1 MADLVADL
9 PAGCEADAAAAAE
22 SSPSE
27 QLLLV
32 LDGFEGPLDMLLALG
47 RDQKVDLTRISILEL
62 ADQYLTFVAEARK
75 VRLELAADYLVM
87 AAWLAYLKS
96 RLLLPEPQGEE
107 PSGEDMAAALAF
119 QLQRLEAMKGAA
131 EKLFARPRLRIDV
144 HPRGAPEDLDLRRKS
159 VYEVTLFDLLR
170 AYGRQ
175 RARKES
181 GVLHI
186 APVRLYSMEEAVR
199 RLSSLL
205 GHMPDW
211 AMLASFLPSGESGGL
226 LTRSALAA
234 HFAATL
240 ELAKAG
246 RVELRQE
253 GAFAPLYVRGRP
265 GNSADSQDGDIS
277 EEAQSH
283 D

>member
-1 MADLVADL
+1 MADLLAEREAGSPAVA
-9 PAGCEADAAAAAE
+9 EE
-22 SSPSE
+22 SASE

-62 ADQYLTFVAEARK
+62 ADQYLRFVAEARK
-75 VRLELAADYLVM
+75 LRLELAADYLVM

-96 RLLLPEPQGEE
+96 RLLLPEPEGEE

-119 QLQRLEAMKGAA
+119 QLQRLEAMKGVA
-131 EKLFARPRLRIDV
+131 ETLFARPRLGIDL

-170 AYGRQ
+170 AYGQQ

-205 GHMPDW
+205 GRMPDW
-211 AMLASFLPSGESGGL
+211 ATLASFLPGGEGGEGGGGL

-265 GNSADSQDGDIS
+265 AGSQDGDIS

>member
-1 MADLVADL
+1 MADLLAEH
-9 PAGCEADAAAAAE
+9 EADTAAPMAAVAE
-22 SSPSE
+22 ESASE

-96 RLLLPEPQGEE
+96 RLLLPEPEGEE

-119 QLQRLEAMKGAA
+119 QLQRLEAMKGVA
-131 EKLFARPRLRIDV
+131 EKLFARPRLGIDL

-170 AYGRQ
+170 AYGQQ

-186 APVRLYSMEEAVR
+186 APVRLYSMEEAVH

-205 GHMPDW
+205 GRMPDW
-211 AMLASFLPSGESGGL
+211 ATLASFLPGGEGGGL

-253 GAFAPLYVRGRP
+253 GAFAPLYVRGRAP
-265 GNSADSQDGDIS
+265 GSQDGDIS

>member
-1 MADLVADL
+1 MVAEPVFDT
-9 PAGCEADAAAAAE
+9 PAAAE
-22 SSPSE
+22 ASPSE

-62 ADQYLTFVAEARK
+62 ADQYLSFVAEARK

-96 RLLLPEPQGEE
+96 RLLLPEPEGEE

-119 QLQRLEAMKGAA
+119 QLQRLEAMKGVA
-131 EKLFARPRLRIDV
+131 EKLFARPRLGIEI

-170 AYGRQ
+170 AYGQQ

-186 APVRLYSMEEAVR
+186 TPVRLYSMEEAVQ

-205 GHMPDW
+205 GRMPDW
-211 AMLASFLPSGESGGL
+211 ATLASFLPGGEGGAL

-253 GAFAPLYVRGRP
+253 GAFAPLYVRGRAS
-265 GNSADSQDGDIS
+265 GFQDADSS

>member
-1 MADLVADL
+1 MADLL
-9 PAGCEADAAAAAE
+9 AGREADTSAIAE
-22 SSPSE
+22 GSASE

-62 ADQYLTFVAEARK
+62 ADQYLRFVAEARK

-96 RLLLPEPQGEE
+96 RLLLPEPEGEE

-119 QLQRLEAMKGAA
+119 QLQRLEAMKGVA
-131 EKLFARPRLRIDV
+131 EKLFARPRLGIEI

-170 AYGRQ
+170 AYGQQ

-205 GHMPDW
+205 GRMPDW
-211 AMLASFLPSGESGGL
+211 ATLASFLPGGEGGGGL

-253 GAFAPLYVRGRP
+253 GAFAPLYVRGRAA
-265 GNSADSQDGDIS
+265 GSQDGDIS
-277 EEAQSH
+277 EEAQSN

>member
-1 MADLVADL
+1 MADLL
-9 PAGCEADAAAAAE
+9 AGREADTSAIAE
-22 SSPSE
+22 GSASE

-62 ADQYLTFVAEARK
+62 ADQYLRFVAEARK

-96 RLLLPEPQGEE
+96 RLLLPEPEGEE

-119 QLQRLEAMKGAA
+119 QLQRLEAMKGVA
-131 EKLFARPRLRIDV
+131 EKLFARPRLGIEI

-170 AYGRQ
+170 AYGQQ

-205 GHMPDW
+205 GRMPDW
-211 AMLASFLPSGESGGL
+211 ATLASFLPGGEGGGGL

-253 GAFAPLYVRGRP
+253 GAFAPLYVRGRAA
-265 GNSADSQDGDIS
+265 GSQDGDIS

>member
-1 MADLVADL
+1 MADLLAER
-9 PAGCEADAAAAAE
+9 EADTAPAVTAVGE
-22 SSPSE
+22 GSPSE

-62 ADQYLTFVAEARK
+62 ADQYLRFVAEARK

-96 RLLLPEPQGEE
+96 RLLLPEPEGEE

-119 QLQRLEAMKGAA
+119 QLQRLEAMKGVA
-131 EKLFARPRLRIDV
+131 EKLFTRPRLGIGV

-175 RARKES
+175 RARKEA

-186 APVRLYSMEEAVR
+186 APVRLYSMEEAVQ

-205 GHMPDW
+205 GRMPDW
-211 AMLASFLPSGESGGL
+211 ATLASFLPGGEGGGL

-253 GAFAPLYVRGRP
+253 GAFAPLYVRGRAA
-265 GNSADSQDGDIS
+265 GSQDGDIS

>member
-1 MADLVADL
+1 MADLGSGPAVAPPGDASPL
-9 PAGCEADAAAAAE
+9 P
-22 SSPSE
+22 PSE

-62 ADQYLTFVAEARK
+62 ADQYLAFVAEARK

-96 RLLLPEPQGEE
+96 RLLLPEPEGEE

-119 QLQRLEAMKGAA
+119 QLQRLEAMKEAA
-131 EKLFARPRLRIDV
+131 AKLFARPRLGIDV
-144 HPRGAPEDLDLRRKS
+144 HPRGAPEDLDLLRKP

-170 AYGRQ
+170 AYGAQ
-175 RARKES
+175 RARKDS
-181 GVLHI
+181 SVLHI
-186 APVRLYSMEEAVR
+186 APIRLYSMEEAVQ
-199 RLSSLL
+199 RLSALL
-205 GHMPDW
+205 GRMPDW
-211 AMLASFLPSGESGGL
+211 ATLASFLPGGQDGGGQGGGL

-253 GAFAPLYVRGRP
+253 GAFAPLYVRSRREDGP
-265 GNSADSQDGDIS
+265 ADVPA
-277 EEAQSH
+277 EPPER
-283 D
+283 

>member
-1 MADLVADL
+1 MAADS
-9 PAGCEADAAAAAE
+9 PRDP
-22 SSPSE
+22 SPSE

-62 ADQYLTFVAEARK
+62 ADQYLAFVAEARK

-96 RLLLPEPQGEE
+96 RLLLPEPEGEE

-119 QLQRLEAMKGAA
+119 QLQRLEAMKEAA
-131 EKLFARPRLRIDV
+131 ARLFARPRLGIDV
-144 HPRGAPEDLDLRRKS
+144 HPRGAPEDLDLHRKS

-170 AYGRQ
+170 AYGRH
-175 RARKES
+175 RGRKEA

-186 APVRLYSMEEAVR
+186 APVRLYSMEEAVQ
-199 RLSSLL
+199 RLSALL

-211 AMLASFLPSGESGGL
+211 ATLASFLPGGAGEGGAL

-253 GAFAPLYVRGRP
+253 GAFAPLYVRSRRGDGGP
-265 GNSADSQDGDIS
+265 PVVGEAGEPAATGNT
-277 EEAQSH
+277 
-283 D
+283 

>member
-1 MADLVADL
+1 MADLGSGPAVAPPGDASPL
-9 PAGCEADAAAAAE
+9 P
-22 SSPSE
+22 PSE

-62 ADQYLTFVAEARK
+62 ADQYLAFVAEARK

-96 RLLLPEPQGEE
+96 RLLLPEPEGEE

-119 QLQRLEAMKGAA
+119 QLQRLEAMKEAA
-131 EKLFARPRLRIDV
+131 AKLFARPRLGIDV
-144 HPRGAPEDLDLRRKS
+144 HPRGAPEDLDLLRKP

-170 AYGRQ
+170 AYGAQ
-175 RARKES
+175 RARKDS
-181 GVLHI
+181 SVLHI
-186 APVRLYSMEEAVR
+186 APIRLYSMEEAVQ
-199 RLSSLL
+199 RLSALL
-205 GHMPDW
+205 GRMPDW
-211 AMLASFLPSGESGGL
+211 ATLASFLPGGQDGGGL

-253 GAFAPLYVRGRP
+253 SAFAPLYVRSRREDGP
-265 GNSADSQDGDIS
+265 ADVPA
-277 EEAQSH
+277 EPPER
-283 D
+283 

>member
-1 MADLVADL
+1 MADLLAEREAGSPAVA
-9 PAGCEADAAAAAE
+9 EE
-22 SSPSE
+22 SASE

-62 ADQYLTFVAEARK
+62 ADQYLRFVAEARK

-96 RLLLPEPQGEE
+96 RLLLPEPEGEE

-119 QLQRLEAMKGAA
+119 QLQRLEAMKGVA
-131 EKLFARPRLRIDV
+131 EKLFARPRLGIDL

-170 AYGRQ
+170 AYGQQ

-205 GHMPDW
+205 GRMPDW
-211 AMLASFLPSGESGGL
+211 ATLASFLPGGEGGGL

-253 GAFAPLYVRGRP
+253 GAFAPLYVRGRAA
-265 GNSADSQDGDIS
+265 GAQDGDIS